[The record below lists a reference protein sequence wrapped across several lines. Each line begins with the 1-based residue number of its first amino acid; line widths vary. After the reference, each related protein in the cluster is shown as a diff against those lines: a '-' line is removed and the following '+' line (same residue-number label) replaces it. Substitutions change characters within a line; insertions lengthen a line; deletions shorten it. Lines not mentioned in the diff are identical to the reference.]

1 MIWCC
6 WWRSWAVSCAVH
18 NDYVSDAKIVSE
30 KVERTHQS
38 TLSKVPP
45 SLYNRNKR
53 PFKAFI
59 VRASLESKNR
69 TDEKGW
75 NWTYVTYGR
84 ATRVPQWQRKLTSIS
99 SKSPMLLST
108 NVKTMSNEW
117 LADKVL
123 LDDQKSKS
131 LASDTSTGIDRKAQ
145 SVMKPWEG
153 R

>member
-1 MIWCC
+1 MIWC

-30 KVERTHQS
+30 NIERTHQS

-53 PFKAFI
+53 PFKAFVI

-69 TDEKGW
+69 RDETGW

-84 ATRVPQWQRKLTSIS
+84 ARRVPQWQRKLTSIS
-99 SKSPMLLST
+99 SKSAMLLST
-108 NVKTMSNEW
+108 NVKNMSNEW

>member
-45 SLYNRNKR
+45 VFTIEINDPLRPSLLERHWRVRIEEMKR
-53 PFKAFI
+53 
-59 VRASLESKNR
+59 
-69 TDEKGW
+69 W

-84 ATRVPQWQRKLTSIS
+84 ARRVPQWQRKLTSIS

-131 LASDTSTGIDRKAQ
+131 LASDTSTGIDRKVQ
-145 SVMKPWEG
+145 SVLKPWEG